1 MAYDYEYKT
10 PLQVDYGWGLSLN
23 MTGKSPAI
31 SKRIFL
37 TKEMAQKYID
47 NKDDSAI
54 PGIIIGVISDPIEDY
69 NGAYFVKKVADDSGA
84 GELEKIGTGNIS
96 QFEVVG
102 NTLLT
107 ESYLEIS
114 DEILVLSSK
123 EK

>member
-31 SKRIFL
+31 TKRIFL

-54 PGIIIGVISDPIEDY
+54 PGIIISVINDSITDN

-84 GELEKIGTGNIS
+84 GEMEKVGSGNLAP
-96 QFEVVG
+96 FEVVD

-107 ESYLEIS
+107 DAYLEVM
-114 DEILVLSSK
+114 DELLVLSTK
-123 EK
+123 

>member
-1 MAYDYEYKT
+1 MAYDYEYKM

-54 PGIIIGVISDPIEDY
+54 PGIIISVINDPIIDN
-69 NGAYFVKKVADDSGA
+69 NGAYFVKKIADDLGA
-84 GELEKIGTGNIS
+84 GEMEKVGSGNLAP
-96 QFEVVG
+96 FEVVD
-102 NTLLT
+102 NILLT
-107 ESYLEIS
+107 DAYLEVV
-114 DEILVLSSK
+114 DELLVLSAK
-123 EK
+123 

>member
-1 MAYDYEYKT
+1 MAYDYEYKM

-54 PGIIIGVISDPIEDY
+54 PGIIISVINDSITDN

-84 GELEKIGTGNIS
+84 GEMEKVGSGNLAP
-96 QFEVVG
+96 FEVVD

-107 ESYLEIS
+107 DAYLEVV
-114 DEILVLSSK
+114 DELLVLSTK
-123 EK
+123 

>member
-84 GELEKIGTGNIS
+84 GELEKIGTGNTS

-114 DEILVLSSK
+114 DEILVLSGK

>member
-10 PLQVDYGWGLSLN
+10 PLQVDYGWGITFN
-23 MTGKSPAI
+23 ATGKIPLE

-54 PGIIIGVISDPIEDY
+54 PGIIISVINDSITDN
-69 NGAYFVKKVADDSGA
+69 NGAYFVKKVADDSGV
-84 GELEKIGTGNIS
+84 GEMEKVGSGNLAP
-96 QFEVVG
+96 FEVVD

-107 ESYLEIS
+107 DAYLEVV
-114 DEILVLSSK
+114 DELLVLSAK
-123 EK
+123 